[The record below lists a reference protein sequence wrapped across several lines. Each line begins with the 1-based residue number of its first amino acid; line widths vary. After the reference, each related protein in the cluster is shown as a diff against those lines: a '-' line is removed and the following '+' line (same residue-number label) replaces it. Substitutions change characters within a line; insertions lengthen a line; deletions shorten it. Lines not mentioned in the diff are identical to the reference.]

1 MGAMV
6 RASRCSGSS
15 EEHVPGAED
24 VLIDERKLT
33 GWVLATHGHGP
44 DWEHALGLGIEDAA
58 GLADALRAHVREHAA
73 RPTASAATGPA
84 ARKYRV
90 YGPLEV
96 GGRRACGEC
105 WGRRRARD
113 VAAPI
118 TAYPRRRGRR

>member
-1 MGAMV
+1 M
-6 RASRCSGSS
+6 SSGSS

-24 VLIDERKLT
+24 ALMDERKLT
-33 GWVLATHGHGP
+33 GWVLAAHGHGP
-44 DWEHALGLGIEDAA
+44 DWERALGLGIEDAA
-58 GLADALRAHVREHAA
+58 GLAKALRAHVREHAA

-96 GGRRACGEC
+96 GGRQA
-105 WGRRRARD
+105 WAVSVWV
-113 VAAPI
+113 VAEPGTSPRLI